1 MAPRRAS
8 PGALVTVST
17 DVGNVYAAQMKAVLY
32 HYVAPGH
39 VVDLAHDL
47 PAHDVV
53 EGAFM
58 LRHMSAGFPHGTVH
72 VAIVDPGVG
81 GRRAPLAVRCSEG
94 SVLVGPDNGLLAP
107 LAERLG
113 RPRAFELDPSK
124 LRLARASI
132 SPTFE
137 GRDLFAH
144 AAGQIATGVRVEN
157 VGHPHRM
164 APLPL
169 PEPHRSRT
177 GFTGEILHIDRFG
190 NLITNVPAAWIGA
203 GARRIT
209 VQLGGQRPIRLPWAR
224 TYEELPTDSLGVLGS
239 SFGTLE
245 VSARESSAAD
255 RLGARR
261 HQPVRFRPTAVK

>member
-8 PGALVTVST
+8 PGALVTLST

-53 EGAFM
+53 EGGFM
-58 LRHMSAGFPHGTVH
+58 LRHMGAGFPHGTVH
-72 VAIVDPGVG
+72 LAIVDPGVG
-81 GRRAPLAVRCSEG
+81 GRRAPIAVRCSEG

-124 LRLARASI
+124 LRLNRSSI

-144 AAGQIATGVRVEN
+144 AAGKIATGLRVATLGEA
-157 VGHPHRM
+157 HPM
-164 APLPL
+164 VPLIL
-169 PEPHRSRT
+169 PAPHRSRS
-177 GFTGEILHIDRFG
+177 GFVGEIVHIDGFG
-190 NLITNVPAAWIGA
+190 NLITNIPTAWIGT
-203 GARRIT
+203 GTRTIT
-209 VQLGGQRPIRLPWAR
+209 VELSGHRRLRLPWVR
-224 TYEELPTDSLGVLGS
+224 TYEELPTRSLGVLGS
-239 SFGTLE
+239 SFGTIE
-245 VSARESSAAD
+245 VSARESSAAQ
-255 RLGARR
+255 RLGGRP
-261 HQPVRFRPTAVK
+261 HQPLLFRPAASN